1 MATDQDVRLQ
11 DYLDDKLQAA
21 ADFETLDSL
30 IETLKSQQDLLKK
43 QLVEAKEAQSIAEQ
57 ASRDHATQLQQ
68 KATAF
73 QQQQAAIDR
82 TMMIVTQSETS
93 DDAVARF
100 QGVMDALRR
109 FDVAAAYV
117 EMLKEV
123 DGLQNQCLELLDQDV
138 DRALEPY
145 KRLQELSAGL
155 QPLHEAAEGA
165 APHLIDFVSKTTDA
179 VRTSVVKK
187 LSSNLETTLKKIG
200 WPKENAIIPSG
211 LIDEWR
217 LHVGRLLDVQFPELI
232 KLGEENRNRVSKT
245 EPAVLLPFE
254 VLTQPLALRFQ
265 FHFSGDRMTN
275 RVDKPEYFLTHVLDL
290 IADYAS
296 FVSENLQPLLLK
308 HFRSSD
314 LAFTPG
320 YIDATSALITALL
333 PLLRRKLASILPE
346 VSRSPNLLSNLIHEV
361 ISFDAKLL
369 EEWNYTPLSPST
381 PFRGLSHYILSDLG
395 YFRAWFAVERDFA
408 LSRYEAI
415 ISDAN
420 TGLLDYDSVD
430 ESMTKPTKAAIRVND
445 LLETITDRYRPL
457 TSFNQKIKFLIDIQ
471 IAVFDRFH
479 SRLNGGLEAY
489 LTRSSTVARTVHGV
503 SSADSA
509 EISGVRGLDRLCRV
523 FGSAEYLEK
532 AMSDWS
538 EDVFFLDLW
547 DELQFRS
554 QNPGSLK
561 GDLSMRDIR
570 TKTSTSVGAEAGGL
584 DELQGALFDE
594 TGASYHRLRVR
605 SEQTLVETLNYD
617 VRNALRSY
625 ARVSTWAS
633 MSSSTGSEANL
644 TAELDA
650 AARLLDEYLGFL
662 SKALGRTPLRRIVR
676 QLGHSIQS
684 FMWDSVLIRHSF
696 STAGAGQFAADVRG
710 LWTVIDRYAGKNQ
723 GRLSMAR
730 LSDGLR
736 ILCLPVKGEIPRD
749 MNQDDV
755 GDGVDPWKMGLWE
768 VERRVFASNES
779 ARDVLEDLGLESL
792 SESDAREVIKK
803 RVEISS

>member
-1 MATDQDVRLQ
+1 
-11 DYLDDKLQAA
+11 
-21 ADFETLDSL
+21 
-30 IETLKSQQDLLKK
+30 
-43 QLVEAKEAQSIAEQ
+43 
-57 ASRDHATQLQQ
+57 
-68 KATAF
+68 
-73 QQQQAAIDR
+73 
-82 TMMIVTQSETS
+82 MIVTQSETS

-123 DGLQNQCLELLDQDV
+123 DGLQTQCLKVLDQDV
-138 DRALEPY
+138 DGALEPY
-145 KRLQELSAGL
+145 KRLQEFSAGL

-165 APHLIDFVSKTTDA
+165 APHLIDLVSKTTNA

-187 LSSNLETTLKKIG
+187 LSTNLETTLKKIG
-200 WPKENAIIPSG
+200 WPKETATVPSS
-211 LIDEWR
+211 ISDEWR

-254 VLTQPLALRFQ
+254 VLAQPLALRFQ

-290 IADYAS
+290 IGDYAT

-333 PLLRRKLASILPE
+333 PLLRRKLTSILPD

-361 ISFDAKLL
+361 MSFDAKLL

-408 LSRYEAI
+408 LARYEAI
-415 ISDAN
+415 ISDRN

-430 ESMTKPTKAAIRVND
+430 DSMTKPTKAAIRVND

-479 SRLNGGLEAY
+479 GRLNEGLEAY

-503 SSADSA
+503 SNADSA
-509 EISGVRGLDRLCRV
+509 EFSGVKGLDRLCRV

-538 EDVFFLDLW
+538 EDVFFLELW

-561 GDLSMRDIR
+561 GDLSMRDIQ
-570 TKTSTSVGAEAGGL
+570 TKTSASVGADADGL

-594 TGASYHRLRVR
+594 TGGSYHRLRVR

-617 VRNALRSY
+617 IRNALRSY

-644 TAELDA
+644 TAELDG

-662 SKALGRTPLRRIVR
+662 GKALGKTPLRRIVR

-710 LWTVIDRYAGKNQ
+710 LWRVIDRYAGKNQ
-723 GRLSMAR
+723 GPLSMAR

-736 ILCLPVKGEIPRD
+736 ILCLPVKGEIPMD
-749 MNQDDV
+749 MNQDDN
-755 GDGVDPWKMGLWE
+755 DGRDPWKIGLWE

-779 ARDVLEDLGLESL
+779 AREVLEDLGLESL
-792 SESDAREVIKK
+792 SESDVREVIKK